1 MSCSASSSRAE
12 ESLNRGEGAAAAEED
27 ATNSSDYSA
36 FSGCSK
42 WRMRNV
48 THEDLSRTEV
58 LAKVL
63 LNVLVQC
70 TVWSGRRR
78 GMLLAMLLRAPRA
91 FVRAVRP

>member
-1 MSCSASSSRAE
+1 MSRTE
-12 ESLNRGEGAAAAEED
+12 ETLDRGTAAEEE
-27 ATNSSDYSA
+27 TNSADYSA

-42 WRMRNV
+42 WRMRNM
-48 THEDLSRTEV
+48 THEDLSRAEV

-78 GMLLAMLLRAPRA
+78 GMLLATLLRAPRA
-91 FVRAVRP
+91 LVRAVRPS